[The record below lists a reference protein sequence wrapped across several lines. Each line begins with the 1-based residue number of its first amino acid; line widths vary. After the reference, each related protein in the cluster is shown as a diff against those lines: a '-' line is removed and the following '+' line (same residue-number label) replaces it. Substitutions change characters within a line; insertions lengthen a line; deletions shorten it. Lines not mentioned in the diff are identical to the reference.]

1 MIQVGII
8 RRRERSG
15 MSTNNPFDWNA
26 PSQVPPQNSANQW
39 QNPHQ
44 SPSHQQFPSQQFPPA
59 KTATGTI
66 IAIVL
71 AGVIALLIVLGI
83 TAWSLNLF
91 GVRSSAGQAVAQVTL
106 TEVVPAPEVDDAA
119 TNPAANGAVPAPQE
133 IPRPQY
139 PGLPSGAVAANPA
152 AQRGAAAGNFN
163 NVYAGTSVTSQPFA
177 RAVRDTYASN
187 FVVTGELNATLNV
200 YSSVTGQS
208 YTMSCSDSGSYV
220 TCTGGNNAV
229 VYIS

>member
-1 MIQVGII
+1 
-8 RRRERSG
+8 

-26 PSQVPPQNSANQW
+26 PSQVPPQNSANPW

-44 SPSHQQFPSQQFPPA
+44 APPSQQFPPQQSPPA

-71 AGVIALLIVLGI
+71 AVVLVLVLALGI
-83 TAWSLNLF
+83 AAWGLNLF
-91 GVRSSAGQAVAQVTL
+91 GLRSSEGRAVTQVTL
-106 TEVVPAPEVDDAA
+106 TEVVPAPETDAA
-119 TNPAANGAVPAPQE
+119 TNPAANGAGAAPQVVE
-133 IPRPQY
+133 RPQY

-152 AQRGAAAGNFN
+152 AQSGAAAGNFN

-177 RAVRDTYASN
+177 RAVRDVYASN
-187 FVVTGELNATLNV
+187 FVGTGALDATLDV
-200 YSSVTGQS
+200 YSSVTGRT
-208 YTMSCSDSGSYV
+208 YTMSCRDNGAFV